1 MQFDLSKLE
10 AKDRYKLIAGLV
22 VPRPIA
28 FVTTLGTDGR
38 HNAAPYSFF
47 NAFSEDPP
55 LVVLGL
61 GVNVRGDDKDTAV
74 NIRDGGEFVVNLV
87 DEPLAEAMNFCAID
101 FPPGVSE
108 VDAAGL
114 ELVPSERV
122 APARLEAAPVSMEC
136 VHYQTLHHGQNRYL
150 VIGEIVMIHAKGDI
164 VDPETLRIDRDRYAP
179 IGRLFGG
186 GYCRTHDRFE
196 IRRMTVEEGTETLL
210 GNRAK
215 SVTKS

>member
-1 MQFDLSKLE
+1 MQFDLSDLD

-28 FVTTLGTDGR
+28 LVTTLGENGG

-55 LVVLGL
+55 LVVLGI
-61 GVNVRGDDKDTAV
+61 GANARGDDKDTTV

-87 DEPLAEAMNFCAID
+87 DEPLAEAMNFCAVD
-101 FPPGVSE
+101 FPPDVSE

-122 APARLEAAPVSMEC
+122 APARLKAAPVALEC
-136 VHYQTLHHGQNRYL
+136 IHFQTLHPGHNRYL
-150 VIGEIVMIHAKGDI
+150 VIGEIVMIHAADNI
-164 VDPETLRIDRDRYAP
+164 VDPLTLRIDRDRYAP

-186 GYCRTHDRFE
+186 GYCRIHDRFE
-196 IRRMTVEEGTETLL
+196 IKRLTVEEGMAAAR
-210 GNRAK
+210 GGK
-215 SVTKS
+215 SKG

>member
-1 MQFDLSKLE
+1 MHFDLGQLD

-28 FVTTLGTDGR
+28 FVTTLGADGQ

-55 LVVLGL
+55 LIIL
-61 GVNVRGDDKDTAV
+61 GVGANVRGEDKDTGV

-114 ELVPSERV
+114 ELVPSEQV
-122 APARLEAAPVSMEC
+122 APARLKAAPVSMEC
-136 VHYQTLHHGQNRYL
+136 VHFQTLHPGQNRYL
-150 VIGEIVMIHAKGDI
+150 VIGEIRVIHVADDI

-196 IRRMTVEEGTETLL
+196 VERITVEEGMANLRKTP
-210 GNRAK
+210 R
-215 SVTKS
+215 V